1 MHSKEYSGSSD
12 NRGITEECGS
22 SDNCGIIEEHVNK

>member
-12 NRGITEECGS
+12 NCGIIEECGS